1 MRLAIMC
8 HEMYEDLAL
17 HIKEELVKVFTADD
31 WGEYTP
37 SDWRLETKEETHSYT
52 PGALVDK
59 DGLECFDKFRFAIGE
74 DDMFEMVI
82 ISVEN
87 DDANPHFIVDGVKHE
102 YISVWSMEE
111 TGRTPTVKD
120 IMDYFIML
128 ADFEEGLHIRRRVV
142 VEGANIR
149 DYKDPGVEH
158 LI

>member
-82 ISVEN
+82 ISVPNE
-87 DDANPHFIVDGVKHE
+87 DANPHFIVDGVKHE

-128 ADFEEGLHIRRRVV
+128 ADFEKGLHIRRRVV

>member
-37 SDWRLETKEETHSYT
+37 SDWRSETKEKTYSFT

-82 ISVEN
+82 ISVPNE
-87 DDANPHFIVDGVKHE
+87 DANPHFIIDNVK
-102 YISVWSMEE
+102 
-111 TGRTPTVKD
+111 TLTD
-120 IMDYFIML
+120 
-128 ADFEEGLHIRRRVV
+128 
-142 VEGANIR
+142 
-149 DYKDPGVEH
+149 
-158 LI
+158 

>member
-37 SDWRLETKEETHSYT
+37 SDWRLDTKEETHSYT

-82 ISVEN
+82 ISVPNE
-87 DDANPHFIVDGVKHE
+87 DANPHFIVDGVKHE

-128 ADFEEGLHIRRRVV
+128 ADFEKGLHIRRRVV

>member
-17 HIKEELVKVFTADD
+17 HIKEELIKVFTADD

-37 SDWRLETKEETHSYT
+37 SDWRTETNEKTRSYT
-52 PGALVDK
+52 PQALVDE

-82 ISVEN
+82 ISVPNE
-87 DDANPHFIVDGVKHE
+87 DANPHFIVDGVKHE

-128 ADFEEGLHIRRRVV
+128 ADFEKGLHIRRRVV